1 MVSIGLA
8 VYLFYSI
15 VSIQAEKRKRVEMEL
30 IALRS
35 QLNPHFIFNSLS
47 SLQHFIT
54 SQQDELALDY
64 LSRFAVL
71 IRMILNNTRYL
82 YIPLSDEID
91 FLNLYT
97 YLENIR
103 FDKKIHFSV
112 SWDKSL
118 NTSGIKIPPMLVQPL
133 IENAIKHGLLANR
146 QNGKVEIYFTAKND
160 MLLCLVRDNGIG
172 LTRAAMNKNLS
183 AIVHPSISTGVIR
196 ERLEKLGPLEKR
208 GSLHISEEKDEHGN
222 ITGTLAVL
230 SIPFLDKFI
239 GTKNPE

>member
-1 MVSIGLA
+1 VYA
-8 VYLFYSI
+8 VIST
-15 VSIQAEKRKRVEMEL
+15 QAEKRKRVEMEL

-54 SQQDELALDY
+54 THQDELALDY

-91 FLNLYT
+91 FLELYT

-118 NTSGIKIPPMLVQPL
+118 EIAKIKMPPMLVQPL
-133 IENAIKHGLLANR
+133 IENAIKHGLLATRSNA
-146 QNGKVEIYFTAKND
+146 KVEVHFFAKND
-160 MLLCLVRDNGIG
+160 MLICLVRDNGIG
-172 LTRAAMNKNLS
+172 LSKAEANKKLGT
-183 AIVHPSISTGVIR
+183 IEHHSISTNIIR
-196 ERLEKLGPLEKR
+196 ERLEKLGSEKHASLEIR
-208 GSLHISEEKDEHGN
+208 EEKDENGN
-222 ITGTLAVL
+222 VLGTLAIL
-230 SIPFLDKFI
+230 SIPFSDKFI
-239 GTKNPE
+239 VKNPEQ